1 MGSDVIG
8 FYQPGDKVKVKMRRY
23 TGKGMTTY
31 TGLIEF
37 IHDRFVTVHNGK
49 YRVTVSTADL
59 RCGDA
64 SIELIKRGGSQRGR
78 KAYGKKIS

>member
-1 MGSDVIG
+1 MDGNVIG
-8 FYQPGDKVKVKMRRY
+8 LYQPGDKVRVKMRKY